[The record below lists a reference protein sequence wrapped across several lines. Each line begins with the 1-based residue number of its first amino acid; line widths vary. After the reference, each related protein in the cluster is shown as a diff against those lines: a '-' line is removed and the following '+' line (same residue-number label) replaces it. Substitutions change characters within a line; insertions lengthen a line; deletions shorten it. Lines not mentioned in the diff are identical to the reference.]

1 MKEKELRQTRIR
13 ELLQGADL
21 ENHEMLA
28 AALRRRGIQ
37 VSQSTL
43 SKDLRELGVV
53 RMPRPEGGF
62 RYAVPE
68 AGATPRDLHL
78 LERELRDY
86 QVRAVRAQN
95 LVVVKTLAG
104 HAQSVCAAID
114 RMEWSE
120 ILGTLGGEDT
130 IFIVAQTNQEA
141 EVLLQRLRQ
150 ITGEQVP

>member
-1 MKEKELRQTRIR
+1 MKSKELRQARIR
-13 ELLQGADL
+13 ELLQDADL
-21 ENHEMLA
+21 ETHEMLA
-28 AALRRRGIQ
+28 AALHRRGIE

-53 RMPRPEGGF
+53 RMPRAEGGF
-62 RYAVPE
+62 RYGVPE
-68 AGATPRDLHL
+68 VGAAPRDLHL

-104 HAQSVCAAID
+104 HAQSLCAAID
-114 RMEWSE
+114 RMAWSE

-130 IFIVAQTNQEA
+130 ILIITPAAQDAEA
-141 EVLLQRLRQ
+141 LLQRLRE
-150 ITGEQVP
+150 ITGDQVS